1 MTPILNLSQIKSARN
16 LLKGVAYNTSLRT
29 SQTFSRLTEQE
40 IYFKC
45 ENLQRT
51 GSFKIRGA
59 LNFIHHLSAQAK
71 ARGVA
76 AASAGNHAQGV
87 ALAAAGAK
95 TNATIV
101 MPLRA
106 SLAKIT
112 ATKGYG
118 ARVILYGETFDEAK
132 ARAKELAQDKG
143 LTFIPAFDHPRVIA
157 GQGTIALEILEA
169 LPDCRA
175 IIVPVGGGGLI
186 AGIAYAAKHV
196 NPKVKILGVQAQGAA
211 AVVESLKK
219 GKVVSLSAA
228 ATLADGIAV
237 KTPGKITFPLI
248 SKYVDEV
255 VTVDDEEIASAI
267 LLLLERSK
275 MLVEG
280 AGAAGVAALMYNK
293 FKLAPRQ
300 KTAVLISGGNIDINI
315 LSRIVEKG
323 LVKSGRYLRLQMPL
337 VDRPGAL
344 KELLEIIAR
353 AQANI
358 LSIYHDRLDP
368 TLPIE
373 RVEVIITVEV
383 RDHEHGSSLIK
394 NLEGRGY
401 EVRRALSL

>member
-1 MTPILNLSQIKSARN
+1 MNKTLNLAMIKNARRV
-16 LLKGVAYNTSLRT
+16 LKDAAYNTSLRT
-29 SQTFSRLTEQE
+29 SQTFSRLTGQE

-51 GSFKIRGA
+51 GSFKVRGA
-59 LNFIHHLSAQAK
+59 TNFIHHLSAK
-71 ARGVA
+71 EKVRGVV

-87 ALAAAGAK
+87 ALAASLAK
-95 TNATIV
+95 TPATIV

-106 SLAKIT
+106 TIAKVM
-112 ATKGYG
+112 ATKSYG
-118 ARVILYGETFDEAK
+118 AKVILHGETFDEAK
-132 ARAKELAQDKG
+132 LRAKQIAREKG
-143 LTFIPAFDHPRVIA
+143 LTFIPAFDHAEVIA

-169 LPDCRA
+169 LPDCQA
-175 IIVPVGGGGLI
+175 IVVPIGGGGLI
-186 AGIAYAAKHV
+186 AGIAYAAKHL
-196 NPKVKILGVQAQGAA
+196 NPKIKILGVQARGVAV
-211 AVVESLKK
+211 VVESLKR
-219 GKVVSLSAA
+219 GKVVALPSA

-248 SKYVDEV
+248 QKYVDEA

-275 MLVEG
+275 MLAEG
-280 AGAAGVAALMYNK
+280 AGAAAVAALMYNK
-293 FKLAPRQ
+293 FNLPPGRKV
-300 KTAVLISGGNIDINI
+300 AVVVSGGNIDINI

-344 KELLEIIAR
+344 KELLGIIAQT
-353 AQANI
+353 QANI
-358 LSIYHDRLDP
+358 LTIHHDRLDP
-368 TLPIE
+368 TLPLE

-383 RDHEHGSSLIK
+383 RDHQHGSQLIQSLEHK
-394 NLEGRGY
+394 GY